1 MKSLRFSLLVYF
13 LGLLAVALGAASWL
27 LYCIAYDILLAKK
40 ESTVKLVE
48 AQFKDSCKNKK
59 TELETALLFQAQSLA
74 NAGFR
79 IDVPQGKSI
88 PFLLEWDRVHKDAM
102 AGLHWPRVFPELHL
116 FGMGTAGILPGGY
129 LNAAAW
135 VAEGLPDGLSLERAA
150 QSLGRD
156 GLRHSGPV
164 PHRGSR
170 RALLPD

>member
-102 AGLHWPRVFPELHL
+102 AGLHGRVSSPNCICSVW
-116 FGMGTAGILPGGY
+116 GRPGFCP
-129 LNAAAW
+129 AAISTRPP
-135 VAEGLPDGLSLERAA
+135 G
-150 QSLGRD
+150 
-156 GLRHSGPV
+156 
-164 PHRGSR
+164 
-170 RALLPD
+170 